1 MMKIFKGIFLIPLM
15 LLLVIAGCTSN
26 ENAPGTG
33 SPELNEASTVF
44 TQESLTI
51 QPSDTPEEQD
61 ISSLIIGDWK
71 IQTGDQQVLYWR
83 FQNDGTLT
91 GGSEPGSSRIT
102 GTWST
107 FGFEKFILIEATGTK
122 SNGEQITYNIA
133 ITRDTTNGTISVDNP
148 VEDKNWEFTRQ
159 A

>member
-1 MMKIFKGIFLIPLM
+1 MMKIFKGIFIIPLV
-15 LLLVIAGCTSN
+15 LLLVTAGCISG
-26 ENAPGTG
+26 ENSTASE

-83 FQNDGTLT
+83 FQTDGTLT

-148 VEDKNWEFTRQ
+148 VENINWEFIRQ
-159 A
+159 I

>member
-1 MMKIFKGIFLIPLM
+1 MMKIFKGIFLI
-15 LLLVIAGCTSN
+15 LLVVLLVTAGCTSN
-26 ENAPGTG
+26 ENAPGTE

-51 QPSDTPEEQD
+51 QPSDTSEEQD
-61 ISSLIIGDWK
+61 ISSLIVGDWK
-71 IQTGDQQVLYWR
+71 IQTGDQEVLYWQ

>member
-1 MMKIFKGIFLIPLM
+1 MMKIFKGIFIIPLV
-15 LLLVIAGCTSN
+15 LLLVTAGCTSN
-26 ENAPGTG
+26 ENAPGTE

-51 QPSDTPEEQD
+51 QPSDTSEEQD
-61 ISSLIIGDWK
+61 ISSLIVGDWK
-71 IQTGDQQVLYWR
+71 IQTGDQEVLYWQ

-133 ITRDTTNGTISVDNP
+133 ITSDPTNSTISVDNP
-148 VEDKNWEFTRQ
+148 VEDKNWEFIRQ